1 MGKPNFIGKKII
13 MKKFFVAVL
22 ILLVV
27 VLGLLWFIKKEDV
40 SVETQD
46 FASLQKHLKIT
57 FLDVGQGDATFVEF
71 PDGRQML
78 VDCAIDGRILEAL
91 GRVMEFYDRDIDYLL
106 ITHPDFDHYGGCTDV
121 LNRFEVKNIVY
132 NGFKKEYD
140 DFWIEFWEAVQNENA
155 QYIEID
161 HEDTWEIASTTLH
174 FLYPDQPLALVTS
187 TWQKESNNS
196 SIVFELNYAGV
207 EALLTGDA
215 EAELEEYLVHTYGE
229 QIDTDMLKIGHHGS
243 GGASIQEFVDMAS
256 PLYSAISC
264 GLGNKF
270 GHPSR
275 RVTKRLERASST
287 IWRTDLQGD
296 IVIEVYED
304 GELKINGK

>member
-1 MGKPNFIGKKII
+1 
-13 MKKFFVAVL
+13 MKKAIIFIL

-27 VLGLLWFIKKEDV
+27 VLGLLFYIKDGDGV
-40 SVETQD
+40 SETQD
-46 FASLQKHLKIT
+46 AVSVQDKLKIV
-57 FLDVGQGDATFVEF
+57 FLDVGQGDATFIEF

-91 GRVMEFYDRDIDYLL
+91 GRVMEFYDKDLDYLL
-106 ITHPDFDHYGGCTDV
+106 ITHPDSDHYGGCEEV
-121 LNRFEVKNIVY
+121 LSRFNVGTIVY

-140 DFWIEFWEAVQNENA
+140 DLWQSFWTAVQNENA
-155 QYIEID
+155 QYIEVD
-161 HEDTWEIASTTLH
+161 SEDTWEVASTTVH
-174 FLYPDQPLALVTS
+174 FLYPDQPLVLVTT
-187 TWQKESNNS
+187 TWQKESNNG

-207 EALLTGDA
+207 ETLLTGDA

-229 QIDTDMLKIGHHGS
+229 QIDTDILKIGHHGS
-243 GGASIQEFVDMAS
+243 GGASIQEFVDMTS

-296 IVIEVYED
+296 VIVIVDESGNIVLD
-304 GELKINGK
+304 

>member
-1 MGKPNFIGKKII
+1 
-13 MKKFFVAVL
+13 MKKAIIFIL

-27 VLGLLWFIKKEDV
+27 VLGLLFYIKDGDGV
-40 SVETQD
+40 SETQD
-46 FASLQKHLKIT
+46 AVSVQDKLKIV
-57 FLDVGQGDATFVEF
+57 FLDVGQGDATFIEF

-91 GRVMEFYDRDIDYLL
+91 GRVMEFYDKDLDYLL
-106 ITHPDFDHYGGCTDV
+106 ITHPDSDHYGGCEEV
-121 LNRFEVKNIVY
+121 LSRFNVGTIVY

-140 DFWIEFWEAVQNENA
+140 DLWQSFWTAVQNENA

-161 HEDTWEIASTTLH
+161 SEDMWEVASTTVH
-174 FLYPDQPLALVTS
+174 FLYPDQPLVLVTT
-187 TWQKESNNS
+187 TWQKESNNG

-207 EALLTGDA
+207 ETLLTGDA

-229 QIDTDMLKIGHHGS
+229 QIDTDILKIGHHGS
-243 GGASIQEFVDMAS
+243 GGASIQEFVDMTS

-296 IVIEVYED
+296 VIVIVDESGNIVLD
-304 GELKINGK
+304 